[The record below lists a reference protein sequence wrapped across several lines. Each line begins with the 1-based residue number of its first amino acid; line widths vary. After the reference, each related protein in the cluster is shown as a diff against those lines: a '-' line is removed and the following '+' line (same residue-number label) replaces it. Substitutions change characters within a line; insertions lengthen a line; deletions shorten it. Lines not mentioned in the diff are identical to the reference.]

1 MSHSASVSTQQGQTP
16 PSRKPSAYVFDSN
29 GDTRIILSTYMA
41 QTLRWKPDKI
51 WIKQKRPTMA
61 YYRKQNWEKKNDCSK
76 ATDQVQDWDYGETCE
91 VSFDKI
97 KFRMLVS
104 GKHLELASPIFKT
117 MLTGPFTEGSADSS
131 GVRRI
136 TASDWDHRALKIVL
150 SIMHGYHRD
159 VPRSLDFYMLV
170 KVAMIVNY
178 YDCLESVEV
187 YTDLWLQHFEHSQKL
202 IEAEDFPLPADI
214 LEEIDKARQSALAE
228 TFSAIYDLL
237 DDLQDSYECSFEC
250 SSMLL
255 GVLTKELGH
264 QGALYPRAV
273 PPYIGFSIEDSK
285 EMIEGLQKPI
295 WYSDPDDNSHP
306 CCIQDRLSGSLAELE
321 SKLPAFNLQDFQSVK
336 NHRRD

>member
-1 MSHSASVSTQQGQTP
+1 
-16 PSRKPSAYVFDSN
+16 
-29 GDTRIILSTYMA
+29 
-41 QTLRWKPDKI
+41 
-51 WIKQKRPTMA
+51 MA

-76 ATDQVQDWDYGETCE
+76 ATVQVQDWDYGETCE

-97 KFRMLVS
+97 EFRMLVS

-117 MLTGPFTEGSADSS
+117 MLTGPFTEGNADSS
-131 GVRRI
+131 GVHRI

-187 YTDLWLQHFEHSQKL
+187 YTDLWLQHFEYDLPDTYGRDCILYLFLSWVFSKPVMFERMTQLAFRHSQKL
-202 IEAEDFPLPADI
+202 IEVEDFPLPADI

-228 TFSAIYDLL
+228 TFSAIYELL
-237 DDLQDSYECSFEC
+237 DDLQESYECSFEC

-285 EMIEGLQKPI
+285 EMIEGFQKPI